1 MAVEFTQSF
10 YTTRTVSVLKDKKR
24 KCKFTH
30 TSSKL
35 IVYSSSGSRRK
46 MCGGVQLS
54 YSAPP
59 LFTSLIVLHV
69 GRFFPKEKKY
79 FFKSGFL
86 ETVDM

>member
-1 MAVEFTQSF
+1 
-10 YTTRTVSVLKDKKR
+10 
-24 KCKFTH
+24 
-30 TSSKL
+30 
-35 IVYSSSGSRRK
+35 